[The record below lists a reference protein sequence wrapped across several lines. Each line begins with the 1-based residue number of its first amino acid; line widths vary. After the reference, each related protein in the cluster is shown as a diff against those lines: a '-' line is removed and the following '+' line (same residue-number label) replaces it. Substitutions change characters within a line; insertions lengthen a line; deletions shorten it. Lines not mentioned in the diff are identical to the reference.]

1 MHCESAGRNKNGRLK
16 WRPRRLRRQENV
28 QGDLLRLRG
37 GMRSSVRTV
46 GRKAGVL
53 QELLPKP
60 QETPKRRWWRRTRQI
75 LKANPPSFSGV
86 EKRPLFSFF
95 LVSIR
100 PKRSLYFSRPKR
112 IYDIQDGAQ
121 TARGGKGLFRN
132 GRKQGK
138 LHFRAMAEGKRQ
150 ALEKG
155 GWKKVG
161 DIQNQRGKSVGR
173 VHAPCPERKAENPRD
188 AGEKLA

>member
-1 MHCESAGRNKNGRLK
+1 
-16 WRPRRLRRQENV
+16 
-28 QGDLLRLRG
+28 
-37 GMRSSVRTV
+37 MRSSVRTF
-46 GRKAGVL
+46 GRKARVL
-53 QELLPKP
+53 PQLLPKP
-60 QETPKRRWWRRTRQI
+60 QETPKRRWQWRTQQV
-75 LKANPPSFSGV
+75 LKLIPFSRGA
-86 EKRPLFSFF
+86 ENALFFSFF

-100 PKRSLYFSRPKR
+100 PKRSLYFSLPKR
-112 IYDIQDGAQ
+112 IYAIQDGAQ

-161 DIQNQRGKSVGR
+161 DIQNQGGKSAGR

>member
-1 MHCESAGRNKNGRLK
+1 
-16 WRPRRLRRQENV
+16 
-28 QGDLLRLRG
+28 
-37 GMRSSVRTV
+37 MRSSVRTF
-46 GRKAGVL
+46 GRKARVL
-53 QELLPKP
+53 PQLLPEP
-60 QETPKRRWWRRTRQI
+60 QETPKRRRQWRTQQV
-75 LKANPPSFSGV
+75 LKLIPFSRGA
-86 EKRPLFSFF
+86 ENALFFSFF
-95 LVSIR
+95 SGFFAIVYFPAPL
-100 PKRSLYFSRPKR
+100 KRSLYFSRPKR
-112 IYDIQDGAQ
+112 IYAIQDGAQ

-138 LHFRAMAEGKRQ
+138 LHFRAMAEGKQQ

-161 DIQNQRGKSVGR
+161 DIQNQGGKSAGR